1 MGADGRAWRAVADAN
16 GRPQWAPLTAEGELE
31 PEVWASGTSRAA
43 RGDRGLGGGE
53 GGGSGRVMQIQA
65 MELGKRD
72 VGTLAKNKING
83 FNDLPVS
90 HFDEA
95 RMAGPDKEEL
105 YGDDVDRKLWA
116 GRPPPAGEW

>member
-1 MGADGRAWRAVADAN
+1 
-16 GRPQWAPLTAEGELE
+16 
-31 PEVWASGTSRAA
+31 
-43 RGDRGLGGGE
+43 
-53 GGGSGRVMQIQA
+53 

-83 FNDLPVS
+83 FNDLAVN

-116 GRPPPAGEW
+116 GRRPPAGGS